1 VDNQVTTRPT
11 VTPCYAMTTATSTP
25 RFTAP
30 LARPVLV
37 PGLRRLW
44 RGRHR
49 LQLGVDPSRAI
60 VLELPGPAAAR
71 VLDLLDGTRS
81 ERQVL
86 AAARGYGVTDRVA
99 RAMIDSLRAAGL
111 VMGAHTLLPQTFPD
125 PVRRRLAA
133 EAAALALR
141 APDVTATPAQVLR
154 NRAAARVLITGGGRL
169 AGAIA
174 VALAQ
179 AGVGH
184 VAPLLENPADA
195 REVAATINRLAPGAR
210 TAVLQRRDATF
221 VVAGGRIGPAG
232 LAAARYHRVAH
243 LSVTM
248 RDGTAVIGPLVPPR
262 GTPCLN
268 CLDLHRQDRDPGW
281 AGLAAQLEKA
291 PAVEPGTAATVLT
304 AAGIAASD
312 VLCWL
317 DRTDPSTLG
326 GCVEITPDGQLRR
339 RRWPPHPA
347 CHCTRPA
354 RRRHA
359 PHADRP
365 RSGHDPAPRPAPRP
379 APGDRPHR

>member
-1 VDNQVTTRPT
+1 VDNSVTACLT
-11 VTPCYAMTTATSTP
+11 VTPCYAMTTATSTRP
-25 RFTAP
+25 ASP

-60 VLELPGPAAAR
+60 VMELPGPAAAR

-86 AAARGYGVTDRVA
+86 ADARRYGVNNRVA

-141 APDVTATPAQVLR
+141 APDTPATPAQILR
-154 NRAAARVLITGGGRL
+154 RRAGARILIAGGGRL
-169 AGAIA
+169 AAAVA
-174 VALAQ
+174 VALAE

-184 VAPLLENPADA
+184 VAPELDCPTDA
-195 REVAATINRLAPGAR
+195 REVAATINRLVPGTR
-210 TAVLQRRDATF
+210 TTTLQRKDATF
-221 VVAGGRIGPAG
+221 VVAGGPVGPAG

-243 LSVTM
+243 LSMTM
-248 RDGTAVIGPLVPPR
+248 RDGTAVVGPLVPPR

-268 CLDLHRQDRDPGW
+268 CLDLHRRDRDPDW
-281 AGLAAQLEKA
+281 AGLASQLQTA
-291 PAVEPGTAATVLT
+291 PEMEPGAAATVLT
-304 AAGIAASD
+304 AAGIAAGD

-317 DRTDPSTLG
+317 DRTTPSTLG
-326 GCVEITPDGQLRR
+326 GCVEVAPGGELRR

-347 CHCTRPA
+347 CHCIRPS

-359 PHADRP
+359 PTA
-365 RSGHDPAPRPAPRP
+365 SASTAGAPTR
-379 APGDRPHR
+379 GDRPHR